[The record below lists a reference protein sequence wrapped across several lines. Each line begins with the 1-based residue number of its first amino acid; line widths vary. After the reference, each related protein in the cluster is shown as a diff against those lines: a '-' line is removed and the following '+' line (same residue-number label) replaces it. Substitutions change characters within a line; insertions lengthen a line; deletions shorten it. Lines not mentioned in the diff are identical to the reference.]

1 MQDWKPKYQKGAT
14 YLSKVDGK
22 KYFIN
27 CIYAQRGGIG
37 TIILEDNVSLDRNFE
52 SFNRRKDNHNL
63 HYGFSQPQLKK
74 LNLVKTNDPILYK
87 ISNSEFYAKHKRL
100 PTENDVEWVEENQ

>member
-27 CIYAQRGGIG
+27 CIYA
-37 TIILEDNVSLDRNFE
+37 
-52 SFNRRKDNHNL
+52 
-63 HYGFSQPQLKK
+63 
-74 LNLVKTNDPILYK
+74 
-87 ISNSEFYAKHKRL
+87 
-100 PTENDVEWVEENQ
+100 